1 MATLKRTMAAAMD
14 QEAGYQDESAS
25 CPAPT
30 QDITLNLKNRGKAIE
45 SANYGPE
52 NPNLPNVPFWRDK
65 AKTWEVSV
73 DEAKSCR
80 CGNCAAFN
88 VSDKLKQCI
97 AKGIG
102 NEADPWGT
110 IKLADL
116 GYCEIF
122 DFKCAA
128 SRTCDAWVVGGPNK
142 GNGGDGESDGGE
154 MDSEEEVPTSLLTI
168 NIEGGGNGD

>member
-1 MATLKRTMAAAMD
+1 MATRDVPAKYAAAMN
-14 QEAGYQDESAS
+14 QMMTSEEEVAK

-30 QDITLNLKNRGKAIE
+30 QDVVLNLKNRAKAIT
-45 SANYGPE
+45 SAKYGPE
-52 NPNLPNVPFWRDK
+52 NPKLPNEAFWRNK
-65 AKTWEVSV
+65 ADTWDVSIE
-73 DEAKSCR
+73 DSKKSI

-88 VSDKLKQCI
+88 VQDSIKNCI

-110 IKLADL
+110 IQLADL

-128 SRTCDAWVVGGPNK
+128 SRTCDAWVTGGPN
-142 GNGGDGESDGGE
+142 DGSD
-154 MDSEEEVPTSLLTI
+154 DSEEYVDTEL
-168 NIEGGGNGD
+168 EGEEE

>member
-1 MATLKRTMAAAMD
+1 MDQAMD
-14 QEAGYQDESAS
+14 QEPGYEGAGAS

-30 QDITLNLKNRGKAIE
+30 QDITLNLKNRAKAIT
-45 SANYGPE
+45 SAAYGPE
-52 NPNLPNVPFWRDK
+52 NPKLPNDAFWRKK
-65 AKTWEVSV
+65 AEQWDVST
-73 DEAKSCR
+73 DDAKQSL

-88 VSDKLKQCI
+88 VSDKIKQCI
-97 AKGIG
+97 ADGIG

-128 SRTCDAWVVGGPNK
+128 SRTCDAWVVGGPNE
-142 GNGGDGESDGGE
+142 GEEDDEEEGGDSEDDGE
-154 MDSEEEVPTSLLTI
+154 MPESLLTI
-168 NIEGGGNGD
+168 KIGGGNGD

>member
-1 MATLKRTMAAAMD
+1 MATLKRTMDQAMD
-14 QEAGYQDESAS
+14 QEAGYQDKGAS

-30 QDITLNLKNRGKAIE
+30 QDITLNLKNRAKAIT
-45 SANYGPE
+45 SAAYGPE
-52 NPNLPNVPFWRDK
+52 NPALPNTPFWSKK
-65 AKTWEVSV
+65 ADQWDVSV
-73 DEAKSCR
+73 DDAKQSL

-97 AKGIG
+97 ANGIG

-128 SRTCDAWVVGGPNK
+128 SRTCDAWVVGGPNE
-142 GNGGDGESDGGE
+142 GDGGDGENG
-154 MDSEEEVPTSLLTI
+154 DSESEDDMPDSLLTI
-168 NIEGGGNGD
+168 KIGGGNGD

>member
-1 MATLKRTMAAAMD
+1 MATLKRTMDQAMD
-14 QEAGYQDESAS
+14 QEPGYEGAGAS

-30 QDITLNLKNRGKAIE
+30 QDITLNLKNRAKAIT
-45 SANYGPE
+45 SAAYGPE
-52 NPNLPNVPFWRDK
+52 NPALPNDAFWSKK
-65 AKTWEVSV
+65 ADQWDVSV
-73 DEAKSCR
+73 DDAKQSL

-88 VSDKLKQCI
+88 VSDKIKQCI
-97 AKGIG
+97 ADGIG

-128 SRTCDAWVVGGPNK
+128 SRTCDAWVVGGPNE
-142 GNGGDGESDGGE
+142 GEEDDEEEGGEDDGEMPE
-154 MDSEEEVPTSLLTI
+154 SLLTI
-168 NIEGGGNGD
+168 KIGGGNGD